1 MCTWENELDI
11 VNLNFF
17 TCEIRITVLATVN
30 IKCVTLKM
38 SEWLEYTAEVWRSGV
53 MLSEEGLK
61 RTVWEAS
68 GEPTFFFLRT
78 NFWGQYKCGET

>member
-38 SEWLEYTAEVWRSGV
+38 SEWLEYTAEVWRSVV
-53 MLSEEGLK
+53 MLSEGLK

-68 GEPTFFFLRT
+68 GEPTFFFFENQLL
-78 NFWGQYKCGET
+78 GPV

>member
-38 SEWLEYTAEVWRSGV
+38 SEWLEYTAEVWRSVV
-53 MLSEEGLK
+53 MLSEGLK

-68 GEPTFFFLRT
+68 GEPTFFFFFENQLL
-78 NFWGQYKCGET
+78 GPV